1 MGKPSLQE
9 QMRVIEALINALKH
23 GSARVSGEGAERVV
37 PCLEATRLELHA
49 LATAKVRRTAFV
61 PTIPFKVVDE

>member
-9 QMRVIEALINALKH
+9 QMRMIDALITAFEN

-49 LATAKVRRTAFV
+49 LATVKVRRTAFV
-61 PTIPFKVVDE
+61 PNIPFTVVDE